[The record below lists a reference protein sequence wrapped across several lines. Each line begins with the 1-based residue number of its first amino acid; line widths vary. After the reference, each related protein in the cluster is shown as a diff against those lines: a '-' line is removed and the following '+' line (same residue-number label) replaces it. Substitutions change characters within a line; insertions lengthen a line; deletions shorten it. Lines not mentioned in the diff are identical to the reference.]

1 MSKKERKEKPY
12 RGVNDEIRR
21 EHQKTKDMTLK
32 GKLSYF
38 WDYYKV
44 HTAAAIVILII
55 AVSLIYDVVTQKDFI
70 FYNVMLNNT
79 YLSGDLLESSFGE
92 YAGLDMENYEC
103 VIDTDATFSYLDN
116 SNFSMAN
123 FQKIVALVQARDL
136 DSMIVDS
143 QVCYNFGCNE
153 VVRDLRTVLTEEELK
168 KYEGNIYYI
177 DYAPVRA
184 SEESEE
190 KLDELHAIY
199 DKLNAMTI
207 EEAAIESENHR
218 SPEGMA
224 EPIPIGIYMTDAP
237 FNTKTNDYPSYVPIY
252 VFSSTSERIEP
263 AKQYLEYLW
272 DENVTFEEMIVTPF

>member
-21 EHQKTKDMTLK
+21 EHQKIKDMTIK

-44 HTAAAIVILII
+44 HTAVAIIILII
-55 AVSLIYDVVTQKDFI
+55 AGSLIHDIVTQKDFN
-70 FYNVMLNNT
+70 FYCVMLNNN

-92 YAGLDMENYEC
+92 YAELDMENYEC
-103 VIDTDATFSYLDN
+103 AIDTDATFSYLDN

-123 FQKIVALVQARDL
+123 FQKIVALVQSGDL

-153 VVRDLRTVLTEEELK
+153 VIRDLRTVLTEEELT

-184 SEESEE
+184 SEASEE
-190 KLDELHAIY
+190 KLVELHAIY
-199 DKLNAMTI
+199 DKINSMTI

-218 SPEGMA
+218 SPEGMK
-224 EPIPIGIYMTDAP
+224 EPIPVGIYMTGAP
-237 FNTKTNDYPSYVPIY
+237 FNTKTDDYSSYVPIY

-272 DENVTFEEMIVTPF
+272 DENVAFEEMIVSLY